1 MTECI
6 KCKSMKRPYY
16 SVWYRL
22 MNMTLVPMCRFI
34 NGMKA
39 QHTPLKDARIVF
51 YGAGS
56 SAVGVATM
64 IAQLISKETGIPFD
78 EAKKV
83 PPPSCLTLPSA
94 FVSLAQAKQGCP
106 PMLI

>member
-1 MTECI
+1 MHTFCA
-6 KCKSMKRPYY
+6 CQAHLAQLQCPQLSC
-16 SVWYRL
+16 SRL
-22 MNMTLVPMCRFI
+22 CCLPQSTVSRQPCRFI

-39 QHTPLKDARIVF
+39 QHTPLKEARIIF

-83 PPPSCLTLPSA
+83 AIPALQLLSSWC
-94 FVSLAQAKQGCP
+94 
-106 PMLI
+106 MI

>member
-1 MTECI
+1 M
-6 KCKSMKRPYY
+6 KCESMKRPYY
-16 SVWYRL
+16 PVWYRL
-22 MNMTLVPMCRFI
+22 MNMTLVHMCRFI

-39 QHTPLKDARIVF
+39 QHTPLKDARLIF

-64 IAQLISKETGIPFD
+64 IAQLIGKETGIPFD

-83 PPPSCLTLPSA
+83 PPPSPSTLQAPFISA
-94 FVSLAQAKQGCP
+94 
-106 PMLI
+106 